1 MGSNPKRSYL
11 YFGCYSFGQIAVIV
25 HLVVIV
31 ILWITRDMGGSYGWS
46 TLFKDKLVA
55 FKR

>member
-1 MGSNPKRSYL
+1 MGSNPKRLYL

-31 ILWITRDMGGSYGWS
+31 LLWITRDMGGSYGWS
-46 TLFKDKLVA
+46 TLFKDK
-55 FKR
+55 